1 MDTSFSVAVNDEVL
15 SRCRFHR
22 VSPPCSTSTPRLL
35 GTAPHVGVPDVET
48 IRLDSDLHRVV
59 VGHDVDLTDGA
70 HVVEREGA
78 RIGNGGVVVDGH
90 LVPGGRDGDVPQCVV
105 LGQADALGRNANS
118 PPRSVVPSGRV
129 IDGAPV
135 ILPTTTISRAAA
147 LTAPASSDAVVTVVG
162 GSAIVQF

>member
-1 MDTSFSVAVNDEVL
+1 
-15 SRCRFHR
+15 
-22 VSPPCSTSTPRLL
+22 
-35 GTAPHVGVPDVET
+35 VET

-105 LGQADALGRNANS
+105 LGQADPLGQERQLAATQR
-118 PPRSVVPSGRV
+118 RSLGEGDRRGTG
-129 IDGAPV
+129 DLADHHD
-135 ILPTTTISRAAA
+135 LAR
-147 LTAPASSDAVVTVVG
+147 G
-162 GSAIVQF
+162 GVDRPG